1 MHIICLNCG
10 FEIFPSSI
18 PADFFDEGT
27 NSSEDQNMAVD
38 SETTSL
44 SAAGP
49 SEVSGLPAGNFTQ
62 YRFALYASL
71 ATNSNRYDLVC
82 DLVNMTFP
90 VLENIPSHSGNREP
104 TVRPLE
110 Y

>member
-18 PADFFDEGT
+18 PADFFDEGI

-49 SEVSGLPAGNFTQ
+49 SEVSCLPAGNFTQ

-71 ATNSNRYDLVC
+71 AANSNRYDLVC
-82 DLVNMTFP
+82 VGIM
-90 VLENIPSHSGNREP
+90 
-104 TVRPLE
+104 
-110 Y
+110 